1 MVLLPPHKNTT
12 LSPAAVVALLSFS
25 AFLTHL
31 LPLSIS
37 QFPFNND
44 TLSVCGISS
53 DIMNNHRLTGLESS
67 GWQNAHGVR
76 TPLLSIIISYFA
88 SAIGTTPLQCAQ
100 FVDAS
105 LAVVTVGGIFLLTRS
120 MTGRLLG
127 ALASGFMAI
136 TFGTFVFTTASVWNE
151 SLGIA
156 LLVVLLLAFIRRSQ
170 LRFGLLTF
178 AILMMLP
185 LAHHLV
191 AFIGLLIL
199 AYLLVWSWFFA
210 VATSSLRKRHLIDFA
225 VVGIAAVWAVSYYV
239 VVDFDRISDISSP
252 IKLAFLLSCFVLLS
266 MVTTVI
272 LMPRRYSKLTFAPLV
287 GGGLFVVLVLD
298 FLGFVFPYSHSASD
312 LYLLLAAATCFLFS
326 VAWYGTEI
334 LIETQPVYRAVQVA
348 LAISPLTLIGYGLL
362 QGFSTSSHQ
371 VVYRTFDF
379 LDIFIFVGAGAAL
392 CAFQDRHKKLYPL
405 VGITMVVSLVISFP
419 FAYATEELLGVR
431 HDTQAYEVDALEWT
445 AVRSNATRVITDER
459 ISYISW
465 SMFGLVKDAGLPLY
479 LKHNTTIL
487 PDWVCMAED
496 EWMSSGVN
504 AYPEGTIIVPKAE
517 YEKVQLAANVLYIG
531 GPVDNRA
538 IMFVGSRI
546 GQETML

>member
-287 GGGLFVVLVLD
+287 GGG
-298 FLGFVFPYSHSASD
+298 
-312 LYLLLAAATCFLFS
+312 
-326 VAWYGTEI
+326 
-334 LIETQPVYRAVQVA
+334 
-348 LAISPLTLIGYGLL
+348 
-362 QGFSTSSHQ
+362 
-371 VVYRTFDF
+371 
-379 LDIFIFVGAGAAL
+379 
-392 CAFQDRHKKLYPL
+392 
-405 VGITMVVSLVISFP
+405 
-419 FAYATEELLGVR
+419 
-431 HDTQAYEVDALEWT
+431 
-445 AVRSNATRVITDER
+445 
-459 ISYISW
+459 
-465 SMFGLVKDAGLPLY
+465 
-479 LKHNTTIL
+479 
-487 PDWVCMAED
+487 
-496 EWMSSGVN
+496 
-504 AYPEGTIIVPKAE
+504 
-517 YEKVQLAANVLYIG
+517 
-531 GPVDNRA
+531 
-538 IMFVGSRI
+538 
-546 GQETML
+546 